1 MEHYTIEQI
10 RSELEQK
17 RGEPLTD
24 DGFNVL
30 VAGFKAFAAR
40 RGLYSRRTLDNTV
53 SRGWMS
59 AQMAHF
65 FMSYALE

>member
-17 RGEPLTD
+17 RGEPFTD
-24 DGFNVL
+24 EQFKVLLSGFGAYCKRIGLFSQIYVGQ
-30 VAGFKAFAAR
+30 AIR
-40 RGLYSRRTLDNTV
+40 RGWF
-53 SRGWMS
+53 G

-65 FMSYALE
+65 FKRYAFE